1 MSRKGQ
7 SVVFENVLIFVAG
20 VTIFILFYSV
30 FTAYQANFTAIGIDS
45 QLSEIRDYISTHI
58 LLMAGKEGI
67 NSSVIIKIPRTVATE
82 LYEVELYSGGLNLT
96 SSVTSVRKHSNL
108 YNLSV
113 TLIPKR
119 IPSSAGKITIYKK
132 GNRINIM

>member
-7 SVVFENVLIFVAG
+7 SVIFENVLIFVAG

-108 YNLSV
+108 YSLPV

>member
-7 SVVFENVLIFVAG
+7 SVIFENVLIFVAG

-82 LYEVELYSGGLNLT
+82 LYEVELYSSGLNLT
-96 SSVTSVRKHSNL
+96 SSVTNVRKHSNL
-108 YNLSV
+108 YSLPV

>member
-1 MSRKGQ
+1 MI
-7 SVVFENVLIFVAG
+7 FENVLIFVAG

-82 LYEVELYSGGLNLT
+82 LYEVELYSSGLNLT
-96 SSVTSVRKHSNL
+96 SSVTNVRKHSNL
-108 YNLSV
+108 YSLPV